1 MARLIYANQVLAILT
16 LWEEDLLDVACRT
29 EEVWVVQAS
38 RITWEGVRVEV
49 DFNKGLHRYTT
60 QALEE
65 DLTSTT
71 TSTLVEEVSTLEVVF
86 KGGFNRITMDSQ
98 LTAICKMFKAANL
111 QSATILVDSKAKGRI
126 SKGIL
131 QTTKQ

>member
-1 MARLIYANQVLAILT
+1 M
-16 LWEEDLLDVACRT
+16 
-29 EEVWVVQAS
+29 
-38 RITWEGVRVEV
+38 